1 MTDKRKQWLRE
12 FLSEKVEG
20 IHMTDEIDIFEAGL
34 LDSMGLIEM
43 VSAIEEQFKIE
54 LSSAHL
60 QDSRFKTIQGIAQI
74 IEEEIPRS
82 TRDDSRSTRDDS
94 G

>member
-1 MTDKRKQWLRE
+1 MTDKHKQWLRA

-20 IHMTDEIDIFEAGL
+20 INMTDEIDIFEAGL

-43 VSAIEEQFKIE
+43 ISAIEEQFKIE

-60 QDSRFKTIQGIAQI
+60 QDSRFKTVQGIAQI

-82 TRDDSRSTRDDS
+82 TRDDS